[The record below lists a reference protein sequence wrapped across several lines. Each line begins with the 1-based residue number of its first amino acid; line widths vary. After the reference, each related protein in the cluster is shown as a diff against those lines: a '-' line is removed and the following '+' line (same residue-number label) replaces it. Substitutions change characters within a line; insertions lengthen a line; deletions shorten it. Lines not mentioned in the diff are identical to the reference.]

1 MGLTARARLSR
12 RLRARAA
19 DEGGFTLPELLI
31 TMAILLIVV
40 GSLASVLVS
49 ASKSEIDASKR
60 FQVQEQDRTALD
72 KLRRELHC
80 ANTVAVKNSA
90 GTTLSAGTA
99 GSAVAVTLGSTCPTN
114 ITHAATLY
122 VTWCTSASTLT
133 TGDYALYRV
142 TSTSS
147 APTCASTGK
156 VKWTDYLQPTTVS
169 PSTSTPFC
177 LPSTIAAC
185 SGVLRPSTSLP
196 MLHVIL
202 PVDINGPTSTIDK
215 YNLVDDIAIRNVVR
229 S

>member
-12 RLRARAA
+12 RLCARAA
-19 DEGGFTLPELLI
+19 DERGFTLPELLI

-40 GSLASVLVS
+40 GSLASVLIS
-49 ASKSEIDASKR
+49 ASKSELDASRR
-60 FQVQEQDRTALD
+60 FEAQIQDRTALD
-72 KLRRELHC
+72 KLRREIHC
-80 ANTVAVKNSA
+80 ANTVAVKSST
-90 GTTLSAGTA
+90 GTTLTAGTA
-99 GSAVAVTLGSTCPTN
+99 GSALAVTLGSTCPSN

-147 APTCASTGK
+147 QPTCASAGK
-156 VKWTDYLQPTTVS
+156 IKWADYLQPTIVS
-169 PSTSTPFC
+169 PSSSRPFC
-177 LPSTIAAC
+177 LPSTTVAC
-185 SGVLRPSTSLP
+185 SGVLKPTYSLP

-202 PVDINGPTSTIDK
+202 PVDINGPTSTADR
-215 YNLVDDIAIRNVVR
+215 YNLVDDIAIRNVTR

>member
-19 DEGGFTLPELLI
+19 DERGFTLPELLI

-60 FQVQEQDRTALD
+60 FQAQVQDRTALD

-80 ANTVAVKNSA
+80 ASTVTDTSGNAL
-90 GTTLSAGTA
+90 TAGTA
-99 GSAVAVTLGSTCPTN
+99 YSAITVQLSSVCPSTLGTSR
-114 ITHAATLY
+114 Y
-122 VTWCTSASTLT
+122 VTWCTAASPLV

-142 TSTSS
+142 TTTTL
-147 APTCASTGK
+147 PRKTCTATGK
-156 VKWTDYLQPTTVS
+156 IKWTDYVQPTTVS

-177 LPSTIAAC
+177 LPSSSVAC
-185 SGVLRPSTSLP
+185 SGVLKPTASLP
-196 MLHVIL
+196 MLHVVL
-202 PVDINGPTSTIDK
+202 PVDINGPTSTRDR
-215 YNLVDDIAIRNVVR
+215 YNLVDDIAFRNGTR
-229 S
+229 T